1 MGLGSCYTYPT
12 TDCSMY
18 FRDPVNISPWMF
30 LDRKW
35 LFLRTASN
43 LLIWTSHN
51 IKFLIIYLKQPH
63 RHCYEHHSSPL
74 LQQLLPLLALLGQA
88 NMYIG
93 LKESASRS
101 SEYNS
106 VLLVFWKNI
115 NFASAYVL
123 KKKTWKVFE
132 HGSSSIYV
140 VYNSNNKKSLCHYAS
155 IGWFIM
161 GS

>member
-51 IKFLIIYLKQPH
+51 IKFLIIYLKQQH

-74 LQQLLPLLALLGQA
+74 LQQLLPPLALLGQA

-93 LKESASRS
+93 LKESASHS

-123 KKKTWKVFE
+123 KKKKHERYLSMGAVQFMLF
-132 HGSSSIYV
+132 IIAII
-140 VYNSNNKKSLCHYAS
+140 KSLCV
-155 IGWFIM
+155 IM
-161 GS
+161 QVLLGL